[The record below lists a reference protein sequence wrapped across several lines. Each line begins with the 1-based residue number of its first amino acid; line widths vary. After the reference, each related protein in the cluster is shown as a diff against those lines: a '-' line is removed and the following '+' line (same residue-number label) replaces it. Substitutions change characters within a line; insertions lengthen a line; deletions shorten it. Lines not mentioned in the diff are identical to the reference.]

1 MKGWAVG
8 AEARL
13 IPIRGGAM
21 LYDSSRAGNAEPG
34 WLEADWWRQRGD
46 VSAAP
51 EGRGDAK
58 FIAADGRQLVLRHY
72 RRGGL
77 IAHISADRFLW
88 RGPFRTRSLAEWQL
102 LYRLRRAGL
111 PVPLPIAAG
120 YRREGLTYS
129 ANLLTEQLCG
139 VQSLAALLRAAPVPI
154 TTWIAIGR
162 CVRRFHDQ
170 GVCHADLNAHNILLG
185 ADEQPWLI
193 DFDRG
198 SLRAPGWW
206 RDANLARLH
215 RSLVK
220 VSAMLPAERFGTAD
234 WLSLLDGYFAGAP
247 AVAGPAASAC

>member
-13 IPIRGGAM
+13 LPIRGGAM

-34 WLEADWWRQRGD
+34 WLEADWWRQRGT

-51 EGRGDAK
+51 EGRGDVK
-58 FIAADGRQLVLRHY
+58 FVAADGRELVLRHY

-111 PVPLPIAAG
+111 PVPVPIAAS
-120 YRREGLTYS
+120 YRRDGLTYR
-129 ANLLTEQLCG
+129 ADLLIERLCN
-139 VQSLAALLRAAPVPI
+139 VHSLAALLRAGPVPI
-154 TTWIAIGR
+154 TTWIAVGR

-170 GVCHADLNAHNILLG
+170 GVCHADLNAHNVLLG
-185 ADEQPWLI
+185 GDEQPWLV

-220 VSAMLPAERFGTAD
+220 VSAMLPAEHFGTAD